1 MNWCSAKAMRS
12 DSNTPTILS
21 GSKPQ
26 DEMRWMTLLAIAIAI
41 GVLAVECSAL
51 RLRYFVNDDYQM
63 IYSAWLRSTG
73 LLPGRDFA
81 VQSFHLLPDLLR
93 PLLMATENTPERLWL
108 IRVPF
113 LGCLA
118 LLPLLAYFI
127 TYRVF
132 SGLAAP
138 FGALASLLSWATL
151 ERGLDIRPDLIV
163 AVLLLLQLVLTLG
176 RDFSRRHALVIGVLM
191 SLMLILR
198 LKMLV
203 FLPLS
208 IFWILDR
215 SGPVTWKRLRE
226 DRIWLRDLGF
236 LAAGLTGT
244 TAVSVCALH
253 FSGLLPFF
261 VEGNLSLFLLAKQ
274 AISNTEPQLETF
286 SIVLLRDSL
295 WLLLFVIGVG
305 SWALKSG
312 LQTARARPLSLLL
325 AGVGYVFLNPA
336 FYAYNL
342 LLLFPLWSAFVGLG
356 CATLLHWTRCYP
368 ARNAVALLLTCLWI
382 AWYSPL
388 LLGLATLTTN
398 HDQVQLIKA
407 LQKTTPNTHVFALE
421 GIGLF
426 RPSLFD
432 WRLSAIS
439 LGLYKQGH
447 IDLQSQ
453 LASRLPEIVIQSYRI
468 PGWLSIGD
476 RTWLLKHYV
485 RLSPQ
490 LLILGERL
498 EANEISS
505 LRVLRESSFE
515 IKSGTILLK
524 DVWYPEGSVVSL
536 APGTYQLEAAN
547 SAALIRYYWPEG
559 IALANAERPYLIA
572 PDSSMYE

>member
-1 MNWCSAKAMRS
+1 MNLYSANAMGT
-12 DSNTPTILS
+12 DSNTRAIRS
-21 GSKPQ
+21 GARTHH
-26 DEMRWMTLLAIAIAI
+26 EVRWMTLLTIAIVIA
-41 GVLAVECSAL
+41 VFAVEYSAL

-63 IYSAWLRSTG
+63 IYSAWLRSAG
-73 LLPGRDFA
+73 LVPGRDFA

-93 PLLMATENTPERLWL
+93 PLLMATESAPERLWI

-127 TYRVF
+127 TYRAF
-132 SGLAAP
+132 SSIAAP

-151 ERGLDIRPDLIV
+151 ERSLDIRPDLII
-163 AVLLLLQLVLTLG
+163 ALLLLLQLALTLG
-176 RDFSRRHALVIGVLM
+176 RNFTHRHAFVIGVLM

-203 FLPLS
+203 FLPLP
-208 IFWILDR
+208 IFWILVR

-226 DRIWLRDLGF
+226 DRIWLRDIGF
-236 LAAGLTGT
+236 LATGLAAT
-244 TAVSVCALH
+244 TAASVCVLH

-261 VEGNLSLFLLAKQ
+261 VDGNLSLALLAKQ
-274 AISNTEPQLETF
+274 AMGNTELQRRTF
-286 SIVLLRDSL
+286 SIVLRRDSL

-305 SWALKSG
+305 SWTLRSG
-312 LQTARARPLSLLL
+312 LRTGRARPLSLLL

-342 LLLFPLWSAFVGLG
+342 LLLIPLWSAFVGFG
-356 CATLLHWTRCYP
+356 CATLLRWTHCYP
-368 ARNAVALLLTCLWI
+368 ARNAVALLLTSLWV

-388 LLGLATLTTN
+388 LVGLATRATN
-398 HDQVQLIKA
+398 HDQVQLIEA

-421 GIGLF
+421 GVGLF

-439 LGLYKQGH
+439 LGLYQQGH

-468 PGWLSIGD
+468 PGWLSTDD
-476 RTWLLKHYV
+476 RIWLFEHYV

-490 LLILGERL
+490 LLILGKRL
-498 EANEISS
+498 EANDVSS

-515 IKSGTILLK
+515 IKSGTILLN
-524 DVWYPEGSVVSL
+524 DVWYSEGSVVAL
-536 APGTYQLEAAN
+536 VPGTYQLEASN
-547 SAALIRYYWPEG
+547 SAAVIRFHWPEG

-572 PDSSMYE
+572 PDSSLYE